1 MLCEKPGR
9 FTPQEATMYRRI
21 LVTLDGSPLAEQVL
35 PHVRA
40 LLEGR
45 SGVQLYLLS
54 VAQVIDV
61 AAASAMVYPMAVYPG
76 QPTDEDAERRRVEDE
91 LRNYLLG
98 IEKNLMQ
105 PGVEFYREV
114 RFGHPASEIITYAHD
129 IKADLIAMCT
139 HGRSGIARWTYGS
152 VADRVLRVAEC
163 PVLLVRAQ

>member
-1 MLCEKPGR
+1 
-9 FTPQEATMYRRI
+9 MYRRI

-35 PHVRA
+35 PHVKA

-45 SGVQLYLLS
+45 TGVHLYLLS
-54 VAQVIDV
+54 AAQVIDV

-76 QPTDEDAERRRVEDE
+76 QPIDEEAERRRVEDE

-98 IEKNLMQ
+98 VEKNLMQ
-105 PGVEFYREV
+105 PGVDIQREV
-114 RFGHPASEIITYAHD
+114 RFGNPANEIITYAHD
-129 IKADLIAMCT
+129 IQADLIAMCT

-163 PVLLVRAQ
+163 PVLLVRAK

>member
-1 MLCEKPGR
+1 
-9 FTPQEATMYRRI
+9 MYRRI

-35 PHVRA
+35 PHVNA

-45 SGVQLYLLS
+45 SGVRLFLLS

-61 AAASAMVYPMAVYPG
+61 AAASAMVYPMAIYPG
-76 QPTDEDAERRRVEDE
+76 QPVDEDAERRRVEDE

-98 IEKNLMQ
+98 VEKNLMQ

-114 RFGHPASEIITYAHD
+114 RFGNPANEIITYAHD

-163 PVLLVRAQ
+163 PVLLVRAK